1 SHPNRVYAVIRAA
14 QSDNN
19 WFKRSSNGGDPNPD
33 GTGSWGTHVLDEWAL
48 QRKNFYP
55 PFVLTSNLSTGQD
68 RLLLGTDRVYETTDG
83 ATTWQQPGM
92 TGWTISDP
100 VDAVAAAPSRVETIY
115 ASAGGHIFVSLDRSA
130 NWLQIEFPGV
140 ADSHFAAL
148 LVDPRDSQVVYA
160 VRDRF
165 DGGHVF
171 RSADGGQNWTD
182 VSGNL
187 PNLPS
192 YSIAFDTEASPNM
205 LYLGTDAGVYVSSDL
220 GATWAPFGT
229 GLPRAQVVQLRI
241 NRALSILAAATHG
254 RGVWEILLR

>member
-1 SHPNRVYAVIRAA
+1 ARDQNGLAFDANDPPRLLDGNDGGIWRQEPDMSFTNLNTTLQITQFVGLDLDPVDPTLAHGGTQDTGVMKYQGDVRWVRQFRGDGGTFAVNVSHPNRVYAVIRAA

-115 ASAGGHIFVSLDRSA
+115 ALAGG
-130 NWLQIEFPGV
+130 QICVTVERG
-140 ADSHFAAL
+140 
-148 LVDPRDSQVVYA
+148 
-160 VRDRF
+160 
-165 DGGHVF
+165 
-171 RSADGGQNWTD
+171 
-182 VSGNL
+182 
-187 PNLPS
+187 
-192 YSIAFDTEASPNM
+192 
-205 LYLGTDAGVYVSSDL
+205 
-220 GATWAPFGT
+220 
-229 GLPRAQVVQLRI
+229 
-241 NRALSILAAATHG
+241 
-254 RGVWEILLR
+254 GVW